1 MAVESI
7 GALNRLQGRA
17 GDLLYRC
24 WKLRDVL
31 LAGVLGLWVGGFWIA
46 EDGWYHRRGLW
57 VAVPFIVLAADRIV
71 GAVSEVRWLWVVAL
85 LLGWQSL
92 SRLWATPPPLEV
104 GGVVDACAVL
114 GLAAGCVVIGR
125 TKALGFWVVGGLAI
139 LGAVVV
145 VYSLVAFY
153 GSPARDLGVHRLRN
167 MLVYEEGLNAVLTGM
182 LCAAGAVAGAWFTL
196 SSKGRAGKILW
207 AVVLGIFVFG
217 VMASQSRGPILGLMA
232 GLGVIFFFKRRAS
245 LRVGLIVGGAAG
257 VYFLLTVWT
266 AGSGEVLERGST
278 GRLAIYQWYV
288 ERISGLEFLFGRGFG
303 TDSSIPAEE
312 LGWFVHHP
320 HSSYLTQ
327 LVLGG
332 ALGVVLLLAVLAW
345 SWHEAWRQGTR
356 GECLW
361 AALLGCGLIT
371 LLVDGAEIFTL
382 HSVPRLEWL
391 MVAFPAA
398 LAVGRSLEERPAALR
413 GGSPAGA
420 RESRS

>member
-1 MAVESI
+1 
-7 GALNRLQGRA
+7 
-17 GDLLYRC
+17 
-24 WKLRDVL
+24 
-31 LAGVLGLWVGGFWIA
+31 
-46 EDGWYHRRGLW
+46 
-57 VAVPFIVLAADRIV
+57 
-71 GAVSEVRWLWVVAL
+71 
-85 LLGWQSL
+85 
-92 SRLWATPPPLEV
+92 
-104 GGVVDACAVL
+104 
-114 GLAAGCVVIGR
+114 
-125 TKALGFWVVGGLAI
+125 
-139 LGAVVV
+139 
-145 VYSLVAFY
+145 
-153 GSPARDLGVHRLRN
+153 

-196 SSKGRAGKILW
+196 SSKGRAGKIVW

-257 VYFLLTVWT
+257 FYFLLTVWT

-345 SWHEAWRQGTR
+345 SWHEAWQQGTR

-371 LLVDGAEIFTL
+371 LLVDGAEIFSL

-413 GGSPAGA
+413 GESPAGA